1 MRCIACIFDDGRR
14 CEVRLLIDGEVS
26 YARLCDD
33 FNQAEAQAAR
43 WQRVFVDEISG
54 TPAITHR
61 RRIQ

>member
-1 MRCIACIFDDGRR
+1 MRCIACILDDGRH

-26 YARLCDD
+26 YARLCED
-33 FNQAEAQAAR
+33 FREAEAQAAR

-54 TPAITHR
+54 TPAITQH